1 MKLEVQWIG
10 DGKIDWREY
19 LPTRKTEGS
28 SGWDIFAHTGVV
40 RLKPGER
47 TVIKTGW
54 KVKIPKGYELQ
65 LRTRSGMA
73 FKYGLTV
80 LNSPGTIDQDY
91 QGEIMVIVINQSQEI
106 QIIRDKMAIA
116 QAVLAPVVLCDCI
129 AIADQP
135 LFEVETNRG
144 TGGLGSTG
152 DYK

>member
-1 MKLEVQWIG
+1 MKLEVEWIG
-10 DGKIDWREY
+10 DRKANWQDY
-19 LPTRKTEGS
+19 LPVRKTVGS

-54 KVKIPKGYELQ
+54 KVKIPVGYELQ

-73 FKYGLTV
+73 FKYGIAV

-91 QGEIMVIVINQSQEI
+91 QGEIMVIIINHSQEI

-116 QAVLAPVVLCDCI
+116 QAVLAPVSLCDI
-129 AIADQP
+129 VAVADKP
-135 LFEVETNRG
+135 LFEVETERG
-144 TGGLGSTG
+144 TGALGSTG
-152 DYK
+152 DYR

>member
-54 KVKIPKGYELQ
+54 KVKIPKGHELQ

-91 QGEIMVIVINQSQEI
+91 QGEIMVIVINQSQEV